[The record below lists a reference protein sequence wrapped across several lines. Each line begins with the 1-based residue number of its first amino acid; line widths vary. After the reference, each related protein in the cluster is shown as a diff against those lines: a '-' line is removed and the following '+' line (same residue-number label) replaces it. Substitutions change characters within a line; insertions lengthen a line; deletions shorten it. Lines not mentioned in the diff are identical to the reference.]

1 MKKYLLLAGLAG
13 FGFLMA
19 NASYAISSEEQVKAT
34 KDAFIKEFQKMDT
47 DKDGMISEQE
57 YLSFQFEVF
66 RANIIDAEGFSA
78 PEAQK
83 VVEETVVK
91 EVKVEK
97 PDVELG
103 GASPALKEMA
113 EFQVDFGELPDVD
126 ENMIPLVE
134 DKPESA
140 TPLSKEDVMPEG
152 DIIAKETDTI
162 QDLLADM
169 QQTVAEEE
177 KAEEKWENMKEEDQM
192 ELMMNSI
199 RKTLPKKID
208 DITSWVDITYENK
221 LISYIYEADVDT
233 KEFSDEEKKM
243 IEDSIK
249 NEACTAAY
257 KDMCPKVKPMFIDQG
272 IEMKIRYVDKN
283 KQEISFCEFN
293 KETCQ

>member
-1 MKKYLLLAGLAG
+1 MKKYLLWTGLAG

-19 NASYAISSEEQVKAT
+19 HASYALSSEEQVKAT

-47 DKDGMISEQE
+47 DKDGVISEQE
-57 YLSFQFEVF
+57 YLSYQFEAF
-66 RANIIDAEGFSA
+66 RANIIEAEGFNA
-78 PEAQK
+78 PQGEE
-83 VVEETVVK
+83 VVEKTVVT
-91 EVKVEK
+91 EVKVDK
-97 PDVELG
+97 PQVELG
-103 GASPALKEMA
+103 GISPALKEMA
-113 EFQVDFGELPDVD
+113 EFEVDFGELPEVD
-126 ENMIPLVE
+126 ENALPIVE
-134 DKPESA
+134 EK
-140 TPLSKEDVMPEG
+140 TTTVVLTKEDVMPEEK
-152 DIIAKETDTI
+152 IIAQETDTI
-162 QDLLADM
+162 QGLLADM
-169 QQTVAEEE
+169 QQTVEEE
-177 KAEEKWENMKEEDQM
+177 KKAEEKWENLKEEDQM

-208 DITSWVDITYENK
+208 DITSWVDISYDNK

-249 NEACTAAY
+249 NEACVAAY

-272 IEMKIRYVDKN
+272 IEMKIRYLDKN

>member
-1 MKKYLLLAGLAG
+1 MKKYLLWTGLAG

-19 NASYAISSEEQVKAT
+19 HASYALSSEERVKAT

-47 DKDGMISEQE
+47 DKDGVISEQE
-57 YLSFQFEVF
+57 YLSYQFEAF
-66 RANIIDAEGFSA
+66 RANIIEAEGFNA
-78 PEAQK
+78 PQGEE
-83 VVEETVVK
+83 VVEKTVVT
-91 EVKVEK
+91 EVKVDK
-97 PDVELG
+97 PQVELG
-103 GASPALKEMA
+103 GISPALKEMA
-113 EFQVDFGELPDVD
+113 EFEVDFGELPEVD
-126 ENMIPLVE
+126 ENALPIVE
-134 DKPESA
+134 EK
-140 TPLSKEDVMPEG
+140 TTTVVLTKEDVMPEEK
-152 DIIAKETDTI
+152 IIAQETDTI
-162 QDLLADM
+162 QGLLADM
-169 QQTVAEEE
+169 QQTVEEE
-177 KAEEKWENMKEEDQM
+177 KKAEEKWENLKEEDQM

-208 DITSWVDITYENK
+208 DITSWVDISYDNK

-249 NEACTAAY
+249 NEACVAAY

-272 IEMKIRYVDKN
+272 IEMKIRYLDKN